1 MDPTVV
7 VCVVLFIGFVCCYH
21 YYFLEKD
28 SPVFVKIV
36 DDSKPKLTV
45 SCMGAHSL
53 HSKDRN
59 PWPEI
64 VPNHMR
70 EHTSIPITHTKF
82 RWNSQGI
89 QESEV
94 SCQKD
99 FPEIY
104 DNPTIRHGLR
114 DEHPQNWL
122 HGMSN
127 QEMRPMNTN

>member
-1 MDPTVV
+1 
-7 VCVVLFIGFVCCYH
+7 
-21 YYFLEKD
+21 
-28 SPVFVKIV
+28 
-36 DDSKPKLTV
+36 
-45 SCMGAHSL
+45 
-53 HSKDRN
+53 
-59 PWPEI
+59 
-64 VPNHMR
+64 MR

-122 HGMSN
+122 HGMPN

>member
-1 MDPTVV
+1 MEPTVV

-21 YYFLEKD
+21 YYFLQKE
-28 SPVFVKIV
+28 SPVLIQVV
-36 DDSKPKLTV
+36 DDSKPKPKI

-70 EHTSIPITHTKF
+70 EHTSIPVTHTKF

-122 HGMSN
+122 HGMPN